1 MPCWMRTALEDF
13 CMAYDEK
20 LNSVLEQ
27 VFKTMPQLLDE
38 RQRRLLAAS
47 IAKGYGYGG
56 IKLVS
61 KASGMD
67 TRTIRSGIREIENND
82 IVALSEQGRVRS
94 SGAGRKSVKQL
105 HPELLD
111 RITEIVENNTYGD
124 PQKVI
129 SWTNL
134 SLRDISSLL
143 KERFGIEAGKDIV
156 SRALEEL
163 GYSKQANQKMMQVG
177 DQHVDRDAQFQFI
190 NKTAQEFIDS
200 GEPVISTDTKKKEL
214 VGNFKNNGT
223 EYRPVKDPRTVLDHD
238 FALPELGKV
247 APYGVYLVNENT
259 GFVNLGSDHD
269 TSAFAVESI
278 RRWWNIV
285 GQPTFPNA
293 KRLYINCDGGGSNG
307 WRMRLWKY
315 ELALLA
321 EETGLEIHV
330 SHFPPGTSK
339 WNKVEHRLF
348 CYITKNWA
356 GKPLIDIDTIVSL
369 ISSTTTKN
377 GLTVKCVVDTN
388 TYPIGLKATDEMMSR
403 IDIETTG
410 PNESWNYIIRGFK

>member
-1 MPCWMRTALEDF
+1 
-13 CMAYDEK
+13 MAYDEK

-38 RQRRLLAAS
+38 RQRRLLAGS
-47 IAKGYGYGG
+47 IAKGYGHGG

-61 KASGMD
+61 EASGMD
-67 TRTIRSGIREIENND
+67 VRTIRSGIREIDDND
-82 IVALSEQGRVRS
+82 YIALSEQGRIRS
-94 SGAGRKSVKQL
+94 SGAGRKPLKQL
-105 HPELLD
+105 RPELLD
-111 RITEIVENNTYGD
+111 RVKEIVENNTYGD

-134 SLRDISSLL
+134 SLRDISSIL

-156 SRALEEL
+156 SRVLDEL

-190 NKTAQEFIDS
+190 NKTAQEFINS
-200 GEPVISTDTKKKEL
+200 GDPVISTDTKKKEL

-223 EYRPVKDPRTVLDHD
+223 EYRPMKDPRKVLDHD
-238 FALPELGKV
+238 FPLPGLGKV
-247 APYGVYLVNENT
+247 APYGVYLVNKNT

-285 GQPTFPNA
+285 GQPTFPDA

-307 WRMRLWKY
+307 WRVRLWKY

-330 SHFPPGTSK
+330 SHFPPGTSN

-388 TYPIGLKATDEMMSR
+388 TYPVGVKANDEMMSQ

-410 PNESWNYIIRGFK
+410 PNKSWNYIIRGFK